1 MPIDKNAL
9 IADIFADIKGEL
21 DTIDM
26 YDRHIAESSD
36 PTVKNI
42 LSSIRDEEKVH
53 CGELAKLLKYLDP
66 QFGHLLEKGEKE
78 AGDIVA
84 KTVRAQS

>member
-1 MPIDKNAL
+1 MTNDKNAL
-9 IADIFADIKGEL
+9 IVDIFADIKGEI
-21 DTIDM
+21 DTISM
-26 YDRHIAESSD
+26 YDRHIASSSD

-53 CGELAKLLKYLDP
+53 IGELTKLLKYLDP

-84 KTVRAQS
+84 KTVRA